1 MFGTLTYICLD
12 VSFNIVYW
20 VGFKT
25 ISGTAYS
32 IGSIYYYISSYNYNR
47 NNGIEAIEYTKTTE
61 PTTKTIHTIPTDNTT
76 ENNKTENNKKT
87 DNTTADDI
95 YKNEYED
102 EKNNSLN
109 DNEIKII
116 KNQISNQA
124 EVIKELKTKINLL
137 EDKLTQKEFEQN
149 FNDELA
155 NN

>member
-12 VSFNIVYW
+12 VSFNIAYW

-47 NNGIEAIEYTKTTE
+47 NNGIEAIEYTR
-61 PTTKTIHTIPTDNTT
+61 TTKPTT

-102 EKNNSLN
+102 EKNNSLS
-109 DNEIKII
+109 DNEIDII

>member
-12 VSFNIVYW
+12 VGFNIAYW

-47 NNGIEAIEYTKTTE
+47 NNGIKAIEYTRTTE
-61 PTTKTIHTIPTDNTT
+61 PTTKTIQTLPSD
-76 ENNKTENNKKT
+76 NKKT
-87 DNTTADDI
+87 DNIITKD
-95 YKNEYED
+95 ED
-102 EKNNSLN
+102 EDKKNNSLN
-109 DNEIKII
+109 DNEIEII

>member
-47 NNGIEAIEYTKTTE
+47 NNGIEAIEYTKTTK
-61 PTTKTIHTIPTDNTT
+61 PTT
-76 ENNKTENNKKT
+76 ENNKTDNNKT
-87 DNTTADDI
+87 DNNKTDNNKTDNNKTDNN
-95 YKNEYED
+95 KN
-102 EKNNSLN
+102 EKNNSLS
-109 DNEIKII
+109 DNEIDII